1 MANKITFPIF
11 SVYIK
16 SSKELLALSGLL
28 LNPSKPFSH
37 LRTFYFKCGFTKS
50 TYFKWKKFPWKQ
62 YNDNVGYPFSFVF
75 FLKFTTY
82 LFKEAIHAIRYIFL
96 KSFKVS
102 SQQ

>member
-37 LRTFYFKCGFTKS
+37 ILSEKNFRESNTTITLATLFL
-50 TYFKWKKFPWKQ
+50 W
-62 YNDNVGYPFSFVF
+62 FSF
-75 FLKFTTY
+75 
-82 LFKEAIHAIRYIFL
+82 
-96 KSFKVS
+96 
-102 SQQ
+102 